1 MAQGD
6 KSTMLRVVLIVFAV
20 ISFVYGVVF
29 LFVPGVWV
37 NLAGGDLVDYGW
49 LRWPGGFLIAL
60 GIGAVMIARKPEN
73 QGPFVFCLALADLL
87 GGLGTLYSLIMQ
99 EYTGSMRFILI
110 PTALMLLVSGFL
122 WWGLGRAKDSL

>member
-6 KSTMLRVVLIVFAV
+6 KSTMLRVVLIVSAV
-20 ISFVYGVVF
+20 ASFVYGVVF

-37 NLAGGDLVDYGW
+37 NLNGGDLVDYGW

-60 GIGAVMIARKPEN
+60 GIGAIMVARKPEN
-73 QGPFVFCLALADLL
+73 QGPFVFSLALADLL
-87 GGLGTLYSLIMQ
+87 GGLGMLYSLIMQ
-99 EYTGSMRFILI
+99 EYTGSIAFIMVA
-110 PTALMLLVSGFL
+110 TALLLLFSGFL